1 MHNLKAGAIYF
12 VLVFAV
18 GWILGPIRQLLIV
31 PHLGHITGLLLELP
45 LMLVAMI
52 FAARWVLRRLNV
64 PHALRTRAQ
73 IGVVALGILLPAE
86 LAGAL
91 WVRGA
96 SVREY
101 LASLATVP
109 GLISLLSFLAFAAV
123 PALVGELDACND
135 KSGRRSPPSSP
146 QAVS

>member
-12 VLVFAV
+12 ALVFAV
-18 GWILGPIRQLLIV
+18 GWILGPIRQLWIV

-45 LMLVAMI
+45 LIYNAGGDDLRP
-52 FAARWVLRRLNV
+52 RWVLRRLNL

-135 KSGRRSPPSSP
+135 KKRAAIPT
-146 QAVS
+146 